1 MFRQSGRLLVYRWKH
16 FRVHENVGDALRNT
30 ILVLL
35 PLLTL
40 YSRYQEAAVGMAV
53 GTLVI
58 SLTDLPGN
66 RRDKTLTALQSLA
79 INLVTAVVFS
89 LSLSSPLTTGI
100 TLVVLT
106 FVLSMFAALGGRSTG
121 AGSMGIALM
130 VFMLG
135 LQPAHPLQF
144 SFYIF
149 LGGTWFYLISL
160 AQVYLWPFRSL
171 HQALREVL
179 AATADFLEAKAT
191 CYDPGVPL
199 AESYKRTIV
208 LHLRVAEKQ
217 EVVRQILLGDDLAM
231 RAADDAYVKSLLNTA
246 IQAIRLYEQVTAT
259 HYDYVEVHERLQK
272 SGALDLAAQLIRLQ
286 ATETRWL
293 SRVVPLSKLLD
304 TPGGTDSYNTLVK
317 RLTMLAS
324 QLPNADATVINGLLV
339 NAEAIRSLLE
349 GIRIKRD
356 DALPQ
361 LDTGRPE
368 SANLSIF
375 LSGAGSYR
383 ARILSQ
389 LHWRSPVLRFALRL
403 TLMFA
408 VGYLAT
414 VLVVKDPY
422 TYWLLLTILIV
433 SRPRLAV
440 TWQRNLER
448 LAGTLVGVALA
459 SLILFI
465 ISSPAILLSIA
476 VLALFGFFT
485 WNRYRYS
492 WCVCCVTV
500 SVVLCLSV
508 YHGGPVMI
516 LSARIGYTLAGCA
529 LAFAGIFI
537 FPVWI
542 RSELDGLT
550 RAAVEGN
557 KLFLLAVVN
566 EEAQAKVWLAR
577 KEAHLRLA
585 RLSEG
590 IRHARVEPDAVDL
603 PRLEQIQVLNYRIN
617 SVIISLFLSPRRAGL
632 KRSSAT
638 LQRIYQYLDAYI
650 NGLPSEITATINK
663 NEELLKGIALLEA
676 LTAELAAYAN
686 NKPQLA

>member
-1 MFRQSGRLLVYRWKH
+1 LKRLLVYRWRH

-40 YSRYQEAAVGMAV
+40 YSRYQDVAVGMAV

-66 RRDKTLTALQSLA
+66 RRNKTLTALQSLA
-79 INLVTAVVFS
+79 IILVTAVVFS
-89 LSLSSPLTTGI
+89 LSLSSPVATGI

-106 FVLSMFAALGGRSTG
+106 FVLSMLGALGGRSTG
-121 AGSMGIALM
+121 AGGMGIALM

-135 LQPAHPLQF
+135 LHPAHPLQF

-149 LGGTWFYLISL
+149 LGGTWFYLVSL

-179 AATADFLEAKAT
+179 AATADFLEAKAA

-217 EVVRQILLGDDLAM
+217 EMVRQILLGDDLAM
-231 RAADDAYVKSLLNTA
+231 RASGAYVKSLINTA

-259 HYDYVEVHERLQK
+259 HYDYVEVHQRLQQ
-272 SGALDLAAQLIRLQ
+272 SGALAITAQLIRLQ
-286 ATETRWL
+286 AAETRWL
-293 SRVVPLSKLLD
+293 SKVVPLSKLL
-304 TPGGTDSYNTLVK
+304 TAPGGADGYKDLVN
-317 RLTMLAS
+317 RLTQLAS
-324 QLPNADATVINGLLV
+324 QLAKADAEVINGLLV
-339 NAEAIRSLLE
+339 NAEAIRNLLE
-349 GIRIKRD
+349 AIRTKRD

-361 LDTGRPE
+361 LDAGQPE
-368 SANLSIF
+368 SANLGIF

-383 ARILSQ
+383 AKILSQ
-389 LHWRSPVLRFALRL
+389 LHFRSPVLRFSLRL

-433 SRPRLAV
+433 SRPKLAI

-448 LAGTLVGVALA
+448 LAGTLTGVALA
-459 SLILFI
+459 SLLLLI
-465 ISSPAILLSIA
+465 ISSPVVLLSIA
-476 VLALFGFFT
+476 VIALFGFFT

-516 LSARIGYTLAGCA
+516 LSARIAYTLAGCA

-542 RSELDGLT
+542 RSELDGLA

-566 EEAQAKVWLAR
+566 EETQAKVWLAR

-590 IRHARVEPDAVDL
+590 IRHARVEPGAVDM
-603 PRLEQIQVLNYRIN
+603 PRLEQVQVLNYRIN

-632 KRSSAT
+632 KRSSVA
-638 LQRIYQYLDAYI
+638 LQRTYEYLDDYI
-650 NGLPSEITATINK
+650 NGSQPEIPRTVNK
-663 NEELLKGIALLEA
+663 KEELLKGIALLEA
-676 LTAELAAYAN
+676 LTAELAGYAD
-686 NKPQLA
+686 NKPRLT

>member
-1 MFRQSGRLLVYRWKH
+1 MLIYRWKH

-40 YSRYQEAAVGMAV
+40 YTRYQQLAVGMAV

-66 RRDKTLTALQSLA
+66 RRNKTLTALQSLA
-79 INLVTAVVFS
+79 IILVTAVVFS
-89 LSLSSPLTTGI
+89 LSLSSPVTTGI

-106 FVLSMFAALGGRSTG
+106 FVLSMLGALGGRSTG
-121 AGSMGIALM
+121 AGGMGIALM

-135 LQPAHPLQF
+135 LHPAHPMRF

-149 LGGTWFYLISL
+149 LGGTWFYLVSL

-179 AATADFLEAKAT
+179 AATADFLDAKAA

-199 AESYKRTIV
+199 AESYQRTIV

-231 RAADDAYVKSLLNTA
+231 RASDAYVKSLLNTA

-259 HYDYVEVHERLQK
+259 HYDYVEVHQRLQT
-272 SGALDLAAQLIRLQ
+272 SGALDLTAQLIRLQ
-286 ATETRWL
+286 AAETRWL
-293 SRVVPLSKLLD
+293 SRVVPLKKLLD
-304 TPGGTDSYNTLVK
+304 PPGGMDRYNELVK
-317 RLTMLAS
+317 HLTQLESRL
-324 QLPNADATVINGLLV
+324 PEADAAVINGLLV
-339 NAEAIRSLLE
+339 NAEAIRNLLE
-349 GIRIKRD
+349 AIRTKRD
-356 DALPQ
+356 DALSQ

-368 SANLSIF
+368 SANLGIF

-383 ARILSQ
+383 AKILSQ
-389 LHWRSPVLRFALRL
+389 LHFRSPVLRFSLRL

-433 SRPRLAV
+433 SRPRLAI

-459 SLILFI
+459 SLMLLI
-465 ISSPAILLSIA
+465 ISSPVILLTIA
-476 VLALFGFFT
+476 VFALFGFFT

-542 RSELDGLT
+542 RSELDGLA

-590 IRHARVEPDAVDL
+590 IRHARVEPGAVDL

-617 SVIISLFLSPRRAGL
+617 SVIISLFLSPGRAGL
-632 KRSSAT
+632 RRSSGA
-638 LQRIYQYLDAYI
+638 LQRIYQYLDDYI
-650 NGLPSEITATINK
+650 NGLQPEILVAANK
-663 NEELLKGIALLEA
+663 KEALLKGVALLEV
-676 LTAELAAYAN
+676 LTAELAGYAN
-686 NKPQLA
+686 SNRS